1 MPRVARERAL
11 SVCLDAVLI
20 ALAVDLPAAALLFG
34 LSFLPEAPLGETGI
48 AAFAL
53 FVLLFLCRD
62 ATGGFSRKWLGFRIE
77 DGRGR
82 PPGFWRSVLRN
93 LPLVVPGWNVY
104 EGIRVLRQGA
114 EPRPVDRLL
123 GLAHRPIP

>member
-1 MPRVARERAL
+1 MARERAL

-48 AAFAL
+48 AAFGL

-77 DGRGR
+77 DRRGR
-82 PPGFWRSVLRN
+82 PPGLWRSALRN
-93 LPLVVPGWNVY
+93 LPLIVPGWNVY
-104 EGIRVLRQGA
+104 EGIRLMRRPE
-114 EPRPVDRLL
+114 EPRPLDRLL
-123 GLAHRPIP
+123 GLHFRDLP